1 MNNFICKLKRDY
13 KDCLVNNKL
22 FLVFFISF
30 FILGI
35 IIAIICYIQFRDII
49 TIKNLTDK
57 FLIDFLKGQKSI
69 FGYCFLKFLKFILIY
84 FLVILLCYNNFSC
97 YLICLYVLYFSYS
110 LVFNLC
116 LISLCFGFF
125 GFIFGLLFILLFGLM
140 YLMLICSL
148 SLFCKSYCKNCR
160 RYFDIFYDN
169 CQGFLIIL
177 GITLILL
184 ILELIFI
191 PMLTKTFI
199 IVL

>member
-1 MNNFICKLKRDY
+1 MNTFFYKLKREF
-13 KDCLVNNKL
+13 KNHVKENKL
-22 FLVFFISF
+22 FLVFLFSF

-35 IIAIICYIQFRDII
+35 VISIICYIKFRDVI

-69 FGYCFLKFLKFILIY
+69 FGYCFLKLLKFLLIY
-84 FLVILLCYNNFSC
+84 FLVILLCYNNYSC

-110 LVFNLC
+110 LIFNLC
-116 LISLCFGFF
+116 LITLCFGFF
-125 GFIFGLLFILLFGLM
+125 GFIYGLLFILIFGLI
-140 YLMLICSL
+140 YLILIGCL
-148 SLFCKSYCKNCR
+148 SLLCKNCR
-160 RYFDIFYDN
+160 NYRTYFATICENYL
-169 CQGFLIIL
+169 GILIIL
-177 GITLILL
+177 GLTLILL